1 MVSAVCHVLGDNFEL
16 WILLLQLPCSGII
29 SLCLVGAVPGHVIQ
43 DLLHARRAFYQLN
56 HIPDLPHAFSA
67 VYKCLSLFYFIYSL
81 VCVFV
86 FVCAFVASQR
96 AEEHITYPG
105 AGVIDSCDPPDMDA
119 HNQIQILWNSSMFSY
134 PLQYGFNFICVYA
147 E

>member
-1 MVSAVCHVLGDNFEL
+1 MFWNYKPVPCWCSSWTCNPGLAACQTS
-16 WILLLQLPCSGII
+16 LLPTESYPRLASC
-29 SLCLVGAVPGHVIQ
+29 
-43 DLLHARRAFYQLN
+43 F
-56 HIPDLPHAFSA
+56 
-67 VYKCLSLFYFIYSL
+67 LSCVQMFKFILFYLFIG
-81 VCVFV
+81 VCFCICVWFV
-86 FVCAFVASQR
+86 VSQR